1 MLGSAQGLLNTSQN
15 IPTDSIILDSPS
27 TFHYFLTGQV
37 KRERVIN
44 NHRFKNSLPFGIPQ
58 VTSRTFPLGPYHPL
72 SSTILNL
79 NPESTIIHN
88 LQQLHVLSHHHSLS
102 TQHVQT
108 PRQAAERPGWST
120 SIPSLA
126 PPCSRAPH
134 CWGPRTPTRH
144 LSDSARRRLGEGFS
158 WSMEFRRWKMVVS
171 PV

>member
-102 TQHVQT
+102 TQHVQYIQT
-108 PRQAAERPGWST
+108 YPDMSERHVKLPNALVGPPASLHLLHPAQEHRIAGVPGPQLVT
-120 SIPSLA
+120 
-126 PPCSRAPH
+126 
-134 CWGPRTPTRH
+134 
-144 LSDSARRRLGEGFS
+144 
-158 WSMEFRRWKMVVS
+158 
-171 PV
+171 